1 MKPTIILVTSNC
13 ATHRKLAVYLL
24 APEVPEQ
31 IEAAVKTQVEVDLE

>member
-13 ATHRKLAVYLL
+13 ATHKKL